1 MSEEKQNVF
10 RKQLCAKLREKR
22 RNRRDK
28 QKQNV
33 VIIKET
39 APDLINA
46 INAVN
51 LTSTKLSESQK
62 LLLQKG
68 PSLVPTPPDI
78 WYEVRRDFDQFY
90 NQLPYRVTHSI
101 EITSSQ
107 EILSQPITA
116 GNINVIPNPAR
127 KKSATSR
134 LFCSK
139 EKNVT
144 A

>member
-1 MSEEKQNVF
+1 M
-10 RKQLCAKLREKR
+10 
-22 RNRRDK
+22 
-28 QKQNV
+28 
-33 VIIKET
+33 
-39 APDLINA
+39 INA

-90 NQLPYRVTHSI
+90 NQLRYRVTHSI

-107 EILSQPITA
+107 EILSQPIML
-116 GNINVIPNPAR
+116 VM
-127 KKSATSR
+127 
-134 LFCSK
+134 LM
-139 EKNVT
+139 
-144 A
+144 